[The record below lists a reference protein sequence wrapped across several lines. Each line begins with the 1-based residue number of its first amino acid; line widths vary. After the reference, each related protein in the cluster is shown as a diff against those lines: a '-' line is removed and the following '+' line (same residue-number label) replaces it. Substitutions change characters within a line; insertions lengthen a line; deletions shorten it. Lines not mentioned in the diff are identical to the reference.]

1 MNLLLKYKHQLI
13 IGGIVLLLVAAV
25 SIPFM
30 FASSNPILSQSD
42 LDPCNPVEIESGDES
57 SNYIVVDIKGAVKKP
72 GVYKMPEGSIV
83 QDVIDEAGGLK
94 STAYT
99 QNINLSKTLSNE
111 MVIIINTKSEMKNQ
125 TTKKIEDVKNDV
137 EDNSNN
143 NTNNNTNN
151 GSNVCVCE
159 PGSTTGTISN
169 NTANKTLVN
178 INTASK
184 EELMSVSGIGAS
196 KADSIIIYRM
206 ENKFST
212 IDDIKNVSGIG
223 DALFA
228 KIKDYITV

>member
-1 MNLLLKYKHQLI
+1 MNLLLKYKHQCI

-42 LDPCNPVEIESGDES
+42 LDPCNPVEIDSGDES
-57 SNYIVVDIKGAVKKP
+57 SNYLVVDIKGAVKKP

-83 QDVIDEAGGLK
+83 QDVINEAGGLK

-99 QNINLSKTLSNE
+99 QNINLSKKLTNE

-137 EDNSNN
+137 ENDNSNN
-143 NTNNNTNN
+143 NPNVGN
-151 GSNVCVCE
+151 NVCVCE
-159 PGSTTGTISN
+159 PGSTTGTIG
-169 NTANKTLVN
+169 TIDDNKTLVN

-196 KADSIIIYRM
+196 KADSIIIYRL
-206 ENKFST
+206 EKRFTT
-212 IDDIKNVSGIG
+212 IEDIKNVSGIG

>member
-111 MVIIINTKSEMKNQ
+111 MVIIINTKSERS
-125 TTKKIEDVKNDV
+125 EERRV
-137 EDNSNN
+137 
-143 NTNNNTNN
+143 
-151 GSNVCVCE
+151 G
-159 PGSTTGTISN
+159 
-169 NTANKTLVN
+169 
-178 INTASK
+178 K
-184 EELMSVSGIGAS
+184 ECL
-196 KADSIIIYRM
+196 
-206 ENKFST
+206 
-212 IDDIKNVSGIG
+212 
-223 DALFA
+223 
-228 KIKDYITV
+228 

>member
-1 MNLLLKYKHQLI
+1 MNLLLKYKHQCI
-13 IGGIVLLLVAAV
+13 IGGIVLLLVAAF

-42 LDPCNPVEIESGDES
+42 LDPCNPVEIDSGTES

-83 QDVIDEAGGLK
+83 QDVINEAGGLK

-99 QNINLSKTLSNE
+99 QNINLSKKLTNE

-125 TTKKIEDVKNDV
+125 TTTKVDDVKNDV
-137 EDNSNN
+137 ENTNSNN
-143 NTNNNTNN
+143 NTNVGN
-151 GSNVCVCE
+151 NVCVCE
-159 PGSTTGTISN
+159 PGSTTGTVNGNTSTN
-169 NTANKTLVN
+169 NALVN

-184 EELMSVSGIGAS
+184 EELMNVSGIGAS
-196 KADSIIIYRM
+196 KADAIIIYRM
-206 ENKFST
+206 DNRFNT
-212 IDDIKNVSGIG
+212 IEDIKNVSGIG

>member
-1 MNLLLKYKHQLI
+1 MNLLLKYKHQCI
-13 IGGIVLLLVAAV
+13 IGGIILLLVAAF

-42 LDPCNPVEIESGDES
+42 LDPCNPVEIDSGTES

-83 QDVIDEAGGLK
+83 QDVINEAGGLK

-99 QNINLSKTLSNE
+99 QNINLSKKLTNE

-125 TTKKIEDVKNDV
+125 TTTKVEDVKNDV
-137 EDNSNN
+137 ENN
-143 NTNNNTNN
+143 NSTNTNVGN
-151 GSNVCVCE
+151 NACVCE
-159 PGSTTGTISN
+159 PDSTTGTTNGNTSTN
-169 NTANKTLVN
+169 NALVN

-184 EELMSVSGIGAS
+184 EELMNVSGIGAS
-196 KADSIIIYRM
+196 KADAIIIYRM
-206 ENKFST
+206 DNRFNT
-212 IDDIKNVSGIG
+212 IEDIKNVSGIG